1 LTGTAHRAALVL
13 AACLAGTGAR
23 AELSVPRGASYVL
36 PDGSIHIVGDKT
48 MEPLITR
55 WNDLFIRTHPGI
67 RFTMLLGNPPVG
79 IDGILARVSLFAPVA
94 HDAWESEIDPFKRLN
109 GYRPRDVRV
118 GRIAHAGPG
127 RENPPAIYVNA
138 ANPIAS
144 LTIDEVG
151 RIFTTGQLPSDLRHW
166 SQLGAGGEWAK
177 HSIHVYGTR
186 DDGMTVTALR
196 IERFGGR
203 PFARHYEA
211 LANDA
216 DVLEALAGDRYGI
229 GLAWSVDER
238 SVPNGVRLVALS
250 PGAGIPASSG
260 EYEAVSRGRYPL
272 SPHLHIYVGSAPG
285 QPLDPV
291 AREYLRLVLSPEGQ
305 RIVAEL
311 KDGRQGFVPLTPEEA
326 AQELAKI
333 E

>member
-1 LTGTAHRAALVL
+1 MTRVARRAILL
-13 AACLAGTGAR
+13 AAACFAGAGAR
-23 AELSVPRGASYVL
+23 AEIAIPRDAPYVL

-55 WNDLFIRTHPGI
+55 WNDLFTRTHPGI
-67 RFTMLLGNPPVG
+67 RFTLLLGNPPVG
-79 IDGILARVSLFAPVA
+79 IDGIVARVSLFAPVA
-94 HDAWESEIDPFKRLN
+94 HDAWESEIDPFKRLY

-118 GRIAHAGPG
+118 GRIGHAGAG

-151 RIFTTGQLPSDLRHW
+151 RIFTTGQLPGDLRHW

-203 PFARHYEA
+203 PFARHHEA

-238 SVPNGVRLVALS
+238 SVPSGVRLVALS
-250 PGAGIPASSG
+250 PRAGIPASGG
-260 EYEAVSRGRYPL
+260 EYEAVSQGRYPL
-272 SPHLHIYVGSAPG
+272 SPHLHIYVGTAPG

-305 RIVAEL
+305 RIVAQM

-326 AQELAKI
+326 LQELAKI